1 MREFIAAVLCTIFGH
16 RWKWRD
22 DARDHACTRCA
33 LARRLLLVEETSA
46 YLRAA
51 QQKQR
56 KCDLVVRT
64 KNKHR
69 PIKPPPL

>member
-1 MREFIAAVLCTIFGH
+1 MRAFFAALLCTILGH

-22 DARDHACTRCA
+22 DARDHACTRCS
-33 LARRLLLVEETSA
+33 LARRLMLVEETSA
-46 YLRAA
+46 HLRAA

-56 KCDLVVRT
+56 ECELVLRP
-64 KNKHR
+64 KHK